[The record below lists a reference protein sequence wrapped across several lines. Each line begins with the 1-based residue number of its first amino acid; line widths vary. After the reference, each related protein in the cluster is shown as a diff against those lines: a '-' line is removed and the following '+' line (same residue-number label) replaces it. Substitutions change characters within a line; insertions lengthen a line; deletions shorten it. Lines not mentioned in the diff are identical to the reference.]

1 MPTANFVIW
10 QDAKPVLSNLV
21 FLQTSLILSL
31 RILGL
36 PCRRPQIF
44 WSKINC
50 ILIFYDPH
58 SRENSQSIVVTFT
71 IILLS

>member
-1 MPTANFVIW
+1 MPTENCVIW
-10 QDAKPVLSNLV
+10 QDFKPVLFNLV

-36 PCRRPQIF
+36 PCGRPQIF
-44 WSKINC
+44 GGKFNC
-50 ILIFYDPH
+50 MLIFYDPH